1 MARQKKK
8 SDKYILKQKD
18 KYAKLINKDQKFISA
33 YRSAYKKENLDILMN
48 FLEEIEGNAE
58 FVDSLLMESLQDMEQ
73 EEIKALFEF
82 AEKLGIRE
90 LNNRFGEDFGR
101 KILQLYSEKKI
112 KYIDIQQLLCINEK
126 SKKLNTNGQLSKI
139 EIETIRMEQA
149 QQLSEL
155 LDLFT
160 NDELQV
166 GIHRTGGSVSGAVIK
181 KEGINLTGHLSS
193 GAHESIDYKNI
204 QTTLDK
210 NISFYNRPGE
220 AIRQICVG
228 ANYKNYMQ
236 IEDIDIIL
244 VGIPKKVLEDNDRE
258 IILTDSSQPRLNPK
272 YVLGHVS
279 VNKNTNTINSIQMD
293 DKMKEKKHET
303 LNSGDNKKND
313 TEKWLQDLRKC
324 TDVAI
329 RQPEYEGIKGKLLKF
344 FDMIRGKSSTTI
356 SDLDKQKNKDE
367 NIR

>member
-1 MARQKKK
+1 MAQQKKK
-8 SDKYILKQKD
+8 SDRYILKQKD
-18 KYAKLINKDQKFISA
+18 KYAKLINKDQNFISA
-33 YRSAYKKENLDILMN
+33 YQMAYKKGDLDVFMD
-48 FLEEIEGNAE
+48 FLEEVECSAE
-58 FVDSLLMESLQDMEQ
+58 FVDRLLIDSLGNLEK
-73 EEIKALFEF
+73 EEKVALNEF

-149 QQLSEL
+149 QQISEL

-220 AIRQICVG
+220 AIRQICKG
-228 ANYKNYMQ
+228 ANYKNYMG
-236 IEDIDIIL
+236 IDDVDIIL
-244 VGIPKKVLEDNDRE
+244 VGIPKKALVDNNRE

-293 DKMKEKKHET
+293 DRMKERNHET
-303 LNSGDNKKND
+303 INSGDYQKND
-313 TEKWLQDLRKC
+313 TEKWLQDLRRC
-324 TDVAI
+324 TEVAI
-329 RQPEYEGIKGKLLKF
+329 RQPEYEGIKGKLFKF
-344 FDMIRGKSSTTI
+344 FDMIRGKNSKTI
-356 SDLDKQKNKDE
+356 SEFDKQKNKDE
-367 NIR
+367 NTR